1 MLKVIT
7 FNAAILDVRILGHSF
22 HRPVNYIDAR
32 LDALASAL
40 QHSAADLVFLQE
52 LFHRD
57 KQDHLCQML
66 KKQYPYVNGLAPAG
80 WKLRLGN
87 ELLTLS
93 RFPLPSGRL
102 VRFNNAP
109 AEELRHTSKGFYHM
123 ITELPD
129 LGKVNLINFHMSAGG
144 KKEHPESKQMEAIR
158 ARQIQQVIEYA
169 SGLDKT
175 ILAGDLNAGT
185 EISTRNYQQLI
196 SAGFYDLFA
205 AHGSTG
211 ISWDPANPLV
221 IQGRESQLPAQRIDH
236 IFTDKALFNGLRI
249 VEAKVIFT
257 EHSVTTDI
265 GKIPLSDHY
274 GLAVDIATQ

>member
-7 FNAAILDVRILGHSF
+7 FNAAILDVRIFGHSL
-22 HRPVNYIDAR
+22 HRPVDYIDAR

-40 QHSAADLVFLQE
+40 QHSAADLIFLQE

-57 KQDHLCQML
+57 KQDRLCQML
-66 KKQYPYVNGLAPAG
+66 EKQYPHVTGLAPSG
-80 WKLRLGN
+80 WKLRLGS

-93 RFPLPSGRL
+93 RFPLLNGKL
-102 VRFNNAP
+102 IRFNNAP

-123 ITELPD
+123 ATELPG

-158 ARQIQQVIEYA
+158 TRQIQQVVEYT

-175 ILAGDLNAGT
+175 ILAGDLNAGAEVSIT
-185 EISTRNYQQLI
+185 NYQQLI

-205 AHGSTG
+205 AFGAAG

-236 IFTDKALFNGLRI
+236 IFTDKALFNSLMI
-249 VEAKVIFT
+249 VDAKIIFT
-257 EHSVTTDI
+257 EHSITSDN

-274 GLAVDIATQ
+274 GLAVDIAVQ